1 MIDSWRM
8 IYNFVIYFYVVSP
21 FQDDTVRFEYKII
34 SGMGNN
40 IKKCPSPYTN
50 VFLEQN
56 WKANI
61 TC

>member
-1 MIDSWRM
+1 M

-34 SGMGNN
+34 LEMGNN

-56 WKANI
+56 
-61 TC
+61 